1 MINLFQKSMLL
12 ILKYQV
18 AVKQSLKYNMLETKK
33 VLKKRKKKLTKN
45 P

>member
-1 MINLFQKSMLL
+1 MINLFQKTMLV

-18 AVKQSLKYNMLETKK
+18 VVNKSLKYNMFETKK

-45 P
+45 S